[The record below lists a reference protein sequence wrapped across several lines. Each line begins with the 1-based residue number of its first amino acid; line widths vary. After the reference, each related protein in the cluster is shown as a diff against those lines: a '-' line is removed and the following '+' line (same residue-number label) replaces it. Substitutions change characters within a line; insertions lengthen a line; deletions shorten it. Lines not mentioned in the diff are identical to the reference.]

1 MAPAPLPAD
10 PTLLTSPLNSNNK
23 QLHSVCSSRRFAT
36 PVALSSIH
44 RQQSQ
49 QNQFAANT
57 VPEPAVSLA
66 EDHPSLNV
74 SRLDNAPLQ
83 DIQSSKDT
91 TQSSFNI
98 TTVDAFEE
106 FTRNNTSTTT
116 KPNQLEP
123 TVVYEERKSYN
134 RLSLNNKVKILN

>member
-1 MAPAPLPAD
+1 MC
-10 PTLLTSPLNSNNK
+10 SN
-23 QLHSVCSSRRFAT
+23 RRFAT
-36 PVALSSIH
+36 PVALSSIQ

-57 VPEPAVSLA
+57 VQEPVVSLA

-83 DIQSSKDT
+83 DIRSSKHT
-91 TQSSFNI
+91 IKSSFSI

-116 KPNQLEP
+116 KTIQLEP
-123 TVVYEERKSYN
+123 AVVCEERKPYN
-134 RLSLNNKVKILN
+134 RLSLNNTVKF